1 MKNSKSSWRC
11 LQLPILATLC
21 ALTLVQY
28 TRAAAVDNTPPT
40 IPTGLGTTVLNC
52 GEVSLKW
59 TASTD
64 EGGSAVRGYR
74 IFRSGSYVTEVSA
87 AVTSFTDTGLS
98 PTATYSYTVSAT
110 DTAGN
115 ESLPSIAVPATTT
128 ACSDTTPPSVPTD
141 LLATTLDCSSVSLR
155 WNASVDVGGSG
166 IRGYRILR
174 NGVYV
179 TEVDASHTAF
189 LDTGLS
195 PNRACVYRISA
206 KDRSGNE
213 SSASQPGEATTL
225 PCNDSAP
232 PSSPTGLL
240 AAALDCN
247 QIILS
252 WNASVDEGGSGIR
265 GYRIAR
271 NGVYVTEVPAAA
283 TKFID
288 SGLSATH
295 TYIYSL
301 TAKDRSDN
309 ESSGSNTAS
318 ATTAACDANTAPSIP
333 TNLKATAATC
343 GQINL
348 TWQDSID
355 IAGVGIRGYKVYR
368 NGVYVTEV
376 SGPAY
381 SDASVSPHRA
391 YEFRVSAVGKSRSES
406 IQSNAASVVSPSC
419 GVLFKGDFNLD
430 RQTDIVLQNTDG
442 SVAFWAMKGTTI
454 AGSAVPYQVP
464 AGWRIV
470 GTGDLDLNDASD
482 VILENTDG
490 SVAFWFMDGVTIK
503 EGVIAFTLPSGNHIV
518 ATGDFDSDGQVDL
531 IVQDSSGTVSF
542 WFMKGAAVDRKE
554 TGYALP
560 AGWRVAGTGRF
571 DIDGDTDIVL
581 QKDDGTV
588 AFWFLKG
595 TTLLNGITPY
605 SLPVGWKIVATGNFN
620 SDNDTDIV
628 LQHTD
633 GSVAFWLLN
642 GTTIVEGLVP
652 YTVPAGWEIV
662 GPR

>member
-1 MKNSKSSWRC
+1 MKNSKSSRRW
-11 LQLPILATLC
+11 LQFPTFATLC
-21 ALTLVQY
+21 ALSVAQY
-28 TRAAAVDNTPPT
+28 TGAAVVDNSPPT
-40 IPTGLGTTVLNC
+40 IPTGLGATVLNC
-52 GEVSLKW
+52 GEVSLNW

-87 AVTSFTDTGLS
+87 ANTSFTDTGLS
-98 PTATYSYTVSAT
+98 PSATYSYTISAT

-115 ESLPSIAVPATTT
+115 ESLPGIPAPATTT
-128 ACSDTTPPSVPTD
+128 TCSDTTPPSVPTN
-141 LLATTLDCSSVSLR
+141 LHATTLDCGSVNLT

-166 IRGYRILR
+166 LRGYRILR

-179 TEVDASHTAF
+179 TEVDASHTTF
-189 LDTGLS
+189 QDTGLS
-195 PNRACVYRISA
+195 PSRAYAYRVAA

-213 SSASQPGEATTL
+213 SSASQSAEAITL
-225 PCNDSAP
+225 PCSDSAP

-240 AAALDCN
+240 VAALDCN

-265 GYRIAR
+265 GYRIIR
-271 NGVYVTEVPAAA
+271 NGVYVTEVSEGT
-283 TKFID
+283 TKFVD

-295 TYIYSL
+295 TYVYTL

-309 ESSGSNTAS
+309 ESSVSNTAS
-318 ATTAACDANTAPSIP
+318 ATTTACDANTAPSIP
-333 TNLKATAATC
+333 TNLRATVATC
-343 GQINL
+343 GQIDLN
-348 TWQDSID
+348 WQDSID
-355 IAGVGIRGYKVYR
+355 IAGGGIRGYKIYR

-376 SGPAY
+376 SGHAY
-381 SDASVSPHRA
+381 SDASVSPHKP
-391 YEFRVSAVGKSRSES
+391 YQFRVSAVGKNGTES

-419 GVLFKGDFNLD
+419 GVLFKGDFNQD
-430 RQTDIVLQNTDG
+430 RQTDVVLQNGDG
-442 SVAFWAMKGTTI
+442 SVAFWAMQGTTI
-454 AGSAVPYQVP
+454 SGTAVPYQVP

-470 GTGDLDLNDASD
+470 ATGDLDLNDASD
-482 VILENTDG
+482 VILEHTDG

-503 EGVIAFTLPSGNHIV
+503 EGVIAFTLPQGSHIV
-518 ATGDFDSDGQVDL
+518 ATGDFDGDGQVDL
-531 IVQDSSGTVSF
+531 VVHDISGTVSF
-542 WFMKGAAVDRKE
+542 WMMKGAVVDRKE

-571 DIDGDTDIVL
+571 DADGDTDIVL
-581 QKDDGTV
+581 QNEDGTV

-595 TTLLNGITPY
+595 ITLLNGITPY
-605 SLPVGWKIVATGNFN
+605 SVPSGWKIVATGNFN
-620 SDNDTDIV
+620 SDNDTDLV

-642 GTTIVEGLVP
+642 GTTIAEGLVP
-652 YTVPAGWEIV
+652 YTVPVGWEIV